1 MNILFSLLSLFF
13 FFLPFQFA
21 LSPKEG
27 LDLAVVRIVVPLL
40 ILGWLLFGLLRRRV
54 FLPDNLSV
62 FFLSGFLLVASL
74 SVLWSENRGF
84 ALRKELFLFS
94 FLPLLF
100 VLSSVFEEKKVL
112 QTRVLESF
120 VYGAFL
126 SACSG
131 ILFFLS
137 QFLFGVEKIFAFLT
151 DNILPFFLGEA
162 FARSVAEHPS
172 LLVNISGATV
182 LRASGVFPDPHMFAF
197 YLGMASPIALA
208 FALLAL
214 SKKKKRMWFVIFA
227 TILFADLLSFSR
239 GGYVG
244 LLAGGAL
251 FLFVSGAFNRFSGRK
266 RIGVLFLVPFLA
278 VAVFSSPFGARFL
291 SSFSHADGS
300 NVERLRLWEEALT
313 HIGEQPFFG
322 VGLGNYPLLV
332 KPSASYREPIYAHN
346 LYLDIAVE
354 VGLVGLSFFLGMI
367 ILSGT
372 RLFLW
377 WKRNKDDWLA
387 LSLLAAL
394 VLFSTHAFFETP
406 LFSVH
411 VLPALLLLIAAGVS
425 YKHETF
431 SSRK

>member
-13 FFLPFQFA
+13 FLLPSQFA

-27 LDLAVVRIVVPLL
+27 LDLAVVRIVVPLI
-40 ILGWLLFGLLRRRV
+40 ILGWFLFGLLRRRIV
-54 FLPDNLSV
+54 LPDSLLI
-62 FFLSGFLLVASL
+62 FFLSGFLLIVSL
-74 SVLWSENRGF
+74 SVLWSENKDF

-100 VLSSVFEEKKVL
+100 ILSSIFEERKVL
-112 QTRVLESF
+112 RTIVLKSF

-137 QFLFGVEKIFAFLT
+137 QFLFGVEKVFALLT
-151 DNILPFFLGEA
+151 GNILPFFLGET

-172 LLVNISGATV
+172 LLVNISGTTV

-208 FALLAL
+208 FALCA
-214 SKKKKRMWFVIFA
+214 SSQNKKRMWFLIFA
-227 TILFADLLSFSR
+227 TILFTDLLSFSR

-244 LLAGGAL
+244 LLAGGLL
-251 FLFVSGAFNRFSGRK
+251 FFFASGIYNRFSRK
-266 RIGVLFLVPFLA
+266 KKIGTLVLALLLVGA
-278 VAVFSSPFGARFL
+278 IFSSPFGTRFL
-291 SSFSHADGS
+291 SSFSRTDGS
-300 NVERLRLWEEALT
+300 NVERLRLWEEALA
-313 HIGEQPFFG
+313 HIGERPFFG
-322 VGLGNYPLLV
+322 AGLGNYPLLV

-354 VGLVGLSFFLGMI
+354 VGIAGLFFFLGMI
-367 ILSGT
+367 TLSGM

-377 WKRNKDDWLA
+377 WKTHKDDWLA
-387 LSLLAAL
+387 LSLLTAL
-394 VLFSTHAFFETP
+394 VLFSAHAFFETP

-411 VLPALLLLIAAGVS
+411 ILPVLLLLIAAGVS

-431 SSRK
+431 SSRA

>member
-13 FFLPFQFA
+13 FLLPFQFA

-27 LDLAVVRIVVPLL
+27 LDLAVVRIVVPLS
-40 ILGWLLFGLLRRRV
+40 ILGWLLFGLLRRRIV
-54 FLPDNLSV
+54 LPDSLLI
-62 FFLSGFLLVASL
+62 FFLSGFLLIVSL
-74 SVLWSENRGF
+74 SVLWSENKDF

-100 VLSSVFEEKKVL
+100 ILSSVFEERKVL
-112 QTRVLESF
+112 RTIVLKSF
-120 VYGAFL
+120 VYGAFF

-137 QFLFGVEKIFAFLT
+137 QFLFGVEKVFALLT
-151 DNILPFFLGEA
+151 GNILPFFLGET

-172 LLVNISGATV
+172 LLVNISGTTV

-208 FALLAL
+208 FALCA
-214 SKKKKRMWFVIFA
+214 SSQNKKRMWFLIFA
-227 TILFADLLSFSR
+227 TILFTDLLSFSR

-244 LLAGGAL
+244 LLAGGVL
-251 FLFVSGAFNRFSGRK
+251 FFFASGIYNRFSRK
-266 RIGVLFLVPFLA
+266 KKIGTLVLALLLVGA
-278 VAVFSSPFGARFL
+278 IFSSPFGTRFL
-291 SSFSHADGS
+291 SSFSRTDGS

-313 HIGEQPFFG
+313 HIGERPFFG
-322 VGLGNYPLLV
+322 AGLGNYPLLV

-354 VGLVGLSFFLGMI
+354 VGIAGLFFFLGMI
-367 ILSGT
+367 TLSGM

-377 WKRNKDDWLA
+377 WKTHKDDWLA
-387 LSLLAAL
+387 LSFLTAL
-394 VLFSTHAFFETP
+394 VLFSAHAFFETP

-411 VLPALLLLIAAGVS
+411 ILPVLLLLIAAGVS

-431 SSRK
+431 SSRA